1 MTSTPSVPK
10 NAQLRGLITI
20 WTILATSASLDVLM
34 TLLAATSIPSFREEN
49 AIARAALHAGLL
61 PFLLLKAAGLA
72 FSLLA
77 ALYLLRHGYAAKVE
91 RLLTAWCI
99 LYGSLNAVSALQLL
113 GGL

>member
-1 MTSTPSVPK
+1 MSSTPPASS
-10 NAQLRGLITI
+10 NAQLRALITI
-20 WTILATSASLDVLM
+20 WTILATSAALDVLM
-34 TLLAATSIPSFREEN
+34 TILAAQSIPGFREEN
-49 AIARAALHAGLL
+49 AIARIALHAGLL

-77 ALYLLRHGYAAKVE
+77 ALYLLRHGYAVKVE

-99 LYGSLNAVSALQLL
+99 LYGTLNAMSAFELL